1 MAADA
6 RKRIEATAAY
16 MELHLHEPVTRETL
30 AALADMNPE
39 HYSRLFRKY
48 KGKTPIDYIT
58 ELRMTRAKALMR
70 QGEQSIISVARQ
82 VGYAD
87 PYYFSRRFKQAVGI
101 SPSLYRLRRQKR
113 IVALDYYE
121 YFRMLGIEPVGVN
134 GRKVS
139 GYFADWSETAS
150 DVFGQGSILD
160 IDRLR
165 RLEPDLIVTAEE
177 ELEPALSAIGTT
189 VVLQMYKDPVY
200 EQLAIIAG
208 LSDKSDEAAQ
218 WIMAYEQRSS
228 LLRHKLASA
237 GAGTTA
243 AILRIRGSLLQIYGM
258 MNMGYPLYRSL
269 SFDPPE
275 KIKLQSLCNRHFHSS
290 VIVPEELPFYAAD
303 HLFVVLQ
310 PDRSTQTYWE
320 RIRATDIW
328 RTYPAVRQGNV
339 YEVDVRHWLAYDPA
353 SIAGQM
359 DEAASLVLKE
369 RP

>member
-16 MELHLHEPVTRETL
+16 MERHLNEPVTRETL
-30 AALADMNPE
+30 AELADMNPE

-48 KGKTPIDYIT
+48 IGTSPIDYMT
-58 ELRMTRAKALMR
+58 ELRITRAKSLIR
-70 QGEQSIISVARQ
+70 QGDLSIVEIARQ
-82 VGYAD
+82 VGFVD
-87 PYYFSRRFKQAVGI
+87 PYYFSRRFKQAVGV
-101 SPSLYRLRRQKR
+101 SPSLYRLHRQKR

-121 YFRMLGIEPVGVN
+121 YFRMFGIEPVGVN
-134 GRKVS
+134 GCKVS
-139 GYFADWSETAS
+139 GYFADWTETAT
-150 DVFGQGSILD
+150 DVYGPGSMLD
-160 IDRLR
+160 IERLR
-165 RLEPDLIVTAEE
+165 KLEPDLIVTAEE

-200 EQLAIIAG
+200 DQLATIAG
-208 LSDKSDEAAQ
+208 LTDKADDAAQ
-218 WIMAYEQRSS
+218 WIKAYEERSS

-237 GAGTTA
+237 GVGNTA
-243 AILRIRGSLLQIYGM
+243 AVLRIRGSMLQIYGM

-269 SFDPPE
+269 LFDPPE

-290 VIVPEELPFYAAD
+290 VIVPKELPFYEAD

-320 RIRATDIW
+320 QIRAMDIW
-328 RTYPAVRQGNV
+328 CNYPAVRRGNV
-339 YEVDVRHWLAYDPA
+339 YEVDVRRWLAYDPA

-369 RP
+369 RQ